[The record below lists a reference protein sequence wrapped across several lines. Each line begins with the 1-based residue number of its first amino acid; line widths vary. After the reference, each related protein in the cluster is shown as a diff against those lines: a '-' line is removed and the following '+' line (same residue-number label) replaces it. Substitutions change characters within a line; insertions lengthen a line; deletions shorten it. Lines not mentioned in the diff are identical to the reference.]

1 MWARVKRSALS
12 LGFAGLAIVALA
24 PLARA
29 AMGGVGF
36 HSTAAPIGV
45 RHWFTDRVAGDLGLN
60 YSFDKTKTTAT
71 NQQGQEVSGFSKN
84 THYTVDVGIPIRLAR
99 YEKIHLL
106 ARPGFSFGGTKSEP
120 LGGRT
125 ITTRAYSVAGEL
137 EIEYWLTEK
146 LSISASQGAA
156 YQWSQ
161 DNDTPERKSASFDT
175 LGANFTFLGFHVY
188 LW

>member
-12 LGFAGLAIVALA
+12 LGLAGLAIVALA

-45 RHWFTDRVAGDLGLN
+45 RHWFTDRIAGDLGAN
-60 YSFDKTKTTAT
+60 YSYDKL
-71 NQQGQEVSGFSKN
+71 EVTGSTKN
-84 THYTVDVGIPIRLAR
+84 THYVVDVGVPIRLAR

-106 ARPGFSFGGTKSEP
+106 ARPGFNFGGTKYEP
-120 LGGRT
+120 PTGPA
-125 ITTRAYSVAGEL
+125 ITTKAYGVLGEL

-146 LSISASQGAA
+146 LSISASQGVA
-156 YQWSQ
+156 YRWTQ
-161 DNDTPERKSASFDT
+161 DDETAFDT
-175 LGANFTFLGFHVY
+175 LGSNFTFLGFHLY